1 MALLVAAVH
10 FAASAFAPTS
20 RAQHST
26 AVHAALSRGAM
37 FNVRLVSEDQLSAL
51 EKASN
56 AIMTSEDAASAGSK
70 LRIRRVIS
78 QLEAQLGVS
87 EPVDEGGA
95 EWFGLIDVDQQAIQA
110 VEDSLASK
118 LEDVALASK
127 LVAQADAFFAAI
139 DVDGNGEISFG
150 ELEAHLED
158 LGFNAGA
165 IDHIFDL
172 LDVNKDGEISKL
184 ELRQS
189 FVKYDDPALRLALG
203 LGATEADD
211 VFDAIDVNG
220 DGEISMAELEAYLE
234 VSSSG
239 GGDVQECTRTLFRT
253 LDANGDGRVSRDEL
267 REGYAEYTA
276 FRRVL
281 GLA

>member
-1 MALLVAAVH
+1 
-10 FAASAFAPTS
+10 
-20 RAQHST
+20 
-26 AVHAALSRGAM
+26 M

-51 EKASN
+51 EKAAN

-158 LGFNAGA
+158 LGFNRARSTTSSTCSTSTKTA
-165 IDHIFDL
+165 R
-172 LDVNKDGEISKL
+172 S
-184 ELRQS
+184 R
-189 FVKYDDPALRLALG
+189 
-203 LGATEADD
+203 
-211 VFDAIDVNG
+211 
-220 DGEISMAELEAYLE
+220 
-234 VSSSG
+234 SSS
-239 GGDVQECTRTLFRT
+239 C
-253 LDANGDGRVSRDEL
+253 GRASSSMTTQPCASPSASAPPRQTTSSTPSTSTATARSRWPSS
-267 REGYAEYTA
+267 
-276 FRRVL
+276 RRISR
-281 GLA
+281 